1 MIINFGNSWFFYST
15 NTCLFF
21 STLIWKLVNQCYLLF
36 FFCFIETHSFSCS
49 PNFYLALE
57 INITY
62 RISMSFVAF
71 FYTGVDLCFDLLH
84 NMYDSLSFLLSLC
97 SHLHHSKLLSRVMFF
112 IIIIIII
119 IMVSSSQ
126 SLLQCNK
133 LQVNHT
139 AGFHWSMI
147 GKECTLP
154 KKFGL

>member
-1 MIINFGNSWFFYST
+1 MS
-15 NTCLFF
+15 LFLYF
-21 STLIWKLVNQCYLLF
+21 N
-36 FFCFIETHSFSCS
+36 
-49 PNFYLALE
+49 LE
-57 INITY
+57 ISQSMLSFIFFLVLLKLTPLVALQTFIWLW
-62 RISMSFVAF
+62 RSISLTEFPCHFSVAF

-119 IMVSSSQ
+119 MVSSSQ

-139 AGFHWSMI
+139 AGSNWSMI
-147 GKECTLP
+147 GK
-154 KKFGL
+154 

>member
-1 MIINFGNSWFFYST
+1 MVFLLYQYMSLFLYFNLEISQSMLSFIFF
-15 NTCLFF
+15 
-21 STLIWKLVNQCYLLF
+21 LVLLK
-36 FFCFIETHSFSCS
+36 HSFNCS
-49 PNFYLALE
+49 PIFYLALE

-62 RISMSFVAF
+62 RIFMSFVAF
-71 FYTGVDLCFDLLH
+71 FYTGVDLCFDVLH
-84 NMYDSLSFLLSLC
+84 DMYDSLSFLLSLC

-139 AGFHWSMI
+139 AGSHWSMI
-147 GKECTLP
+147 GKECT
-154 KKFGL
+154 

>member
-1 MIINFGNSWFFYST
+1 MSLFLYFNLEISQSMLSFIFF
-15 NTCLFF
+15 
-21 STLIWKLVNQCYLLF
+21 LVLLK
-36 FFCFIETHSFSCS
+36 HSFNCS

-62 RISMSFVAF
+62 RIFMSFVAF
-71 FYTGVDLCFDLLH
+71 FYTGVDLCFDVLH
-84 NMYDSLSFLLSLC
+84 KMYDSLSYLLSLC

-112 IIIIIII
+112 IIIIII

-139 AGFHWSMI
+139 AGSHWSMI
-147 GKECTLP
+147 GKECT
-154 KKFGL
+154 